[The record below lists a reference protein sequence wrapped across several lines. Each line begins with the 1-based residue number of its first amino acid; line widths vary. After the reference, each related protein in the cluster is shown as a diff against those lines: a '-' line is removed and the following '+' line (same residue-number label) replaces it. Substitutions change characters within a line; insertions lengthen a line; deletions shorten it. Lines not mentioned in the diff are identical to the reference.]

1 MKSRKNGE
9 GESTLWRFEWEDN
22 IKVLVCCRFP
32 NANPGNSSQGGT
44 GGDQGNFQDDG
55 DDDLYS

>member
-1 MKSRKNGE
+1 VKSVEN
-9 GESTLWRFEWEDN
+9 ESAWEDN
-22 IKVLVCCRFP
+22 IKIHVCCRFP
-32 NANPGNSSQGGT
+32 NANPGNSSQGGS